1 MRSAVFVPFKN
12 LKMIIVDEAHDS
24 SYDFHDNLKY
34 DTIEV
39 AINRMKDRGKVV
51 LGSATPSV
59 ESYFYAKKGFYNLC
73 QLKNRAKKG
82 A

>member
-1 MRSAVFVPFKN
+1 
-12 LKMIIVDEAHDS
+12 
-24 SYDFHDNLKY
+24 
-34 DTIEV
+34 
-39 AINRMKDRGKVV
+39 MKDRGKVV

-82 A
+82 AFLPDTEIVDMRDELIMGNVSIFSRDLKKSYWRKVKE